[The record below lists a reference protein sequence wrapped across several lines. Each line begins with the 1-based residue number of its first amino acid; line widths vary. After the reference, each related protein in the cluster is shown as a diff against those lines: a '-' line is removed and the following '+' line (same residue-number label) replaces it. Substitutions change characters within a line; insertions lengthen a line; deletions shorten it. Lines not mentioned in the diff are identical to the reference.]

1 MKDSIKNF
9 KIQCLCTRVA
19 FWQKVCFF
27 ELVSRVGT
35 YDFTV
40 VATFDLATIF
50 HKRVLEFAK

>member
-9 KIQCLCTRVA
+9 KIQCLGWP
-19 FWQKVCFF
+19 FGKKFFFF

-50 HKRVLEFAK
+50 HKGVLEFAK